1 MANKYEMQ
9 AARIESVLG
18 AHKVSARVWQA
29 TVTPRFVR
37 FDVTT
42 ALGTRLTKVS
52 SLAEELAFALG
63 ARATRVYREGGVL
76 HVEVP
81 RDTAR
86 TVPLLPLCAQLTTVP
101 PYCAV
106 LGIDEGGA
114 PLLLRLDSPDVAHV
128 LVAGTTGSGK
138 TALSR
143 TLLLSLAMFNH
154 PGQLQIALIDPKGR
168 GLGVLA
174 GLPHVWRA
182 AGVAQE
188 PDAAVALLT
197 ALVDEMARRDAAG
210 RSTPHLVVAVDE
222 LADLLQTG
230 GKPVA
235 DALTRLTQRGREAGI
250 HVVAATQRPSA
261 ALVGGLMKANF
272 PVRLVGSVVSPED
285 AKVAAGI
292 AGSEAERLLGR
303 GDFLLIAKGQ
313 MIRFQAAYTAD
324 GEMAA
329 IVARIRVG
337 GRRRRQWDAAAQP
350 AQLESNEHRSAR
362 EVEMAAQQEGSGR
375 GNWGRLL
382 AASLSLPPGN
392 WGRA

>member
-1 MANKYEMQ
+1 MVNRYELQ
-9 AARIESVLG
+9 AARIETVLG
-18 AHKVSARVWQA
+18 AHKVPARVWQA

-42 ALGTRLTKVS
+42 ALGTRLSKVS

-63 ARATRVYREGGVL
+63 AGATRVYREGGVL

-86 TVPLLPLCAQLTTVP
+86 KVALPALCRRLPTAP

-106 LGIDEGGA
+106 LGVDEGGA

-138 TALSR
+138 TALAR
-143 TLLLSLAMFNH
+143 TLLLSLAMYNH
-154 PGQLQIALIDPKGR
+154 PGQLQLALIDPKGR
-168 GLGVLA
+168 GLGALA
-174 GLPHVWRA
+174 GLPHIWRA

-188 PDAAVALLT
+188 PAAAVALLA
-197 ALVDEMARRDAAG
+197 ALVAEMERRDAAQ
-210 RSTPHLVVAVDE
+210 RRLPRLVVAVDE

-230 GKPVA
+230 GKPVSE
-235 DALTRLTQRGREAGI
+235 ALTRLTQRGREAGI

-285 AKVAAGI
+285 AKVASGV
-292 AGSEAERLLGR
+292 AGSAAERLLGR
-303 GDFLLIAKGQ
+303 GDFLLVAKGQ
-313 MIRFQAAYTAD
+313 LIRFQAAYAAD
-324 GEMAA
+324 DELAA
-329 IVARIRVG
+329 IVAQIRAG
-337 GRRRRQWDAAAQP
+337 GRRRRQWDLAAAAEQRGRSEP
-350 AQLESNEHRSAR
+350 AAVPED
-362 EVEMAAQQEGSGR
+362 AAPVGR
-375 GNWGRLL
+375 GEGGWGRTL
-382 AASLSLPPGN
+382 AASLTLPPRP
-392 WGRA
+392 WGRP

>member
-9 AARIESVLG
+9 AARIETVLG
-18 AHKVSARVWQA
+18 AHKVPARVWQA

-81 RDTAR
+81 LDTAR
-86 TVPLLPLCAQLTTVP
+86 TVPLLPLCSRLTAVP

-138 TALSR
+138 TALAR
-143 TLLLSLAMFNH
+143 TLLLSLAMHNH
-154 PGQLQIALIDPKGR
+154 PGQLQIAMIDPKGR

-174 GLPHVWRA
+174 GLPHIWRG
-182 AGVAQE
+182 AGVAQDSE
-188 PDAAVALLT
+188 AAVTLLT
-197 ALVDEMARRDAAG
+197 ALVEEMSRRDAAA
-210 RSTPHLVVAVDE
+210 RSLPRLVVAVDE

-285 AKVAAGI
+285 AKVAAGV

-303 GDFLLIAKGQ
+303 GDFLLITKGQ
-313 MIRFQAAYTAD
+313 MIRFQAAYAAD
-324 GEMAA
+324 DELAG
-329 IVARIRVG
+329 IVARIREG
-337 GRRRRQWDAAAQP
+337 GRRRRQWTQVVEPAQP
-350 AQLESNEHRSAR
+350 VNRSQEPAR
-362 EVEMAAQQEGSGR
+362 EIKTEIEEKSSCR
-375 GNWGRLL
+375 GGWGRMLTAGL
-382 AASLSLPPGN
+382 TLPPSH